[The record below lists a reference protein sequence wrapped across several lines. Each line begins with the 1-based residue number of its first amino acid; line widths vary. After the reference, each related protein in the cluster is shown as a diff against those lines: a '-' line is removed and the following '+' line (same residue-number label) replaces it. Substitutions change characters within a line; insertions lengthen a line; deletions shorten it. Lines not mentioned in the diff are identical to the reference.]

1 MDYELVIS
9 EFLSNPRISFYL
21 NQLKTSNWKKM
32 KETEKKKFFT
42 KFNESLCEY
51 LDINSFNIYF
61 DGNHVNEEDVSKSSN
76 YKNIK
81 VEYGKK
87 KMTINDINYNQYLTL
102 YEYLFRVRE
111 EVQNLSIFTNYN
123 KVNDEEKKK
132 IWIKSTDN
140 VRLGEIKVDFYIE
153 EGEYL
158 SEYQDIKLDAK
169 EFAEKI
175 MFKIVKDN
183 YDVNN
188 SYDEE
193 YFMSNEDILVDELLA
208 SIAGEMIDR
217 EMLDND
223 NIKNIVNKIKK
234 KIDKYYNCDF
244 SKLSDED
251 LYMAVY
257 PYININI
264 DAKILVKAYQE
275 IINRIYDDS
284 INIRIHKNTV
294 IINDNVYNEH
304 YFMENPFNII
314 LYECIRKLDS
324 DLRNDSDFI
333 NNEEYMNEG
342 LEKTIISFKKKW
354 LYSTLMMID
363 RNTNYSDLSVFKY
376 QPLYRLVNKENLIGN
391 LESTKNGNVPLRKR
405 RK

>member
-1 MDYELVIS
+1 MDYKLVID
-9 EFLSNPRISFYL
+9 EFLSNPRIVFYL
-21 NQLKTSNWKKM
+21 TQLKTSNWKKL
-32 KETEKKKFFT
+32 KENEKKKFFM
-42 KFNESLCEY
+42 KFNEALCEY
-51 LDINSFNIYF
+51 LDIVSFNICF
-61 DGNHVNEEDVSKSSN
+61 DENHVDEEEISKSNN

-81 VEYGKK
+81 IEYNKK

-123 KVNDEEKKK
+123 KVTDEEKKK
-132 IWIKSTDN
+132 VWSKSVDD

-158 SEYQDIKLDAK
+158 SEYQDIKLDAR
-169 EFAEKI
+169 EFAENI
-175 MFKIVKDN
+175 MFKIVRDN
-183 YDVNN
+183 YEVND

-193 YFMSNEDILVDELLA
+193 YFMNCKDILVDELLV
-208 SIAGEMIDR
+208 SIANEMIAD
-217 EMLDND
+217 ETLDND
-223 NIKNIVNKIKK
+223 YMKSVVLKIKK

-244 SKLSDED
+244 SALSDED

-257 PYININI
+257 PYIYVNI

-275 IINRIYDDS
+275 IIARIYDDS
-284 INIRIHKNTV
+284 VGIEIHKNKV

-324 DLRNDSDFI
+324 DIRNDSDFI
-333 NNEEYMNEG
+333 NNEDIEN
-342 LEKTIISFKKKW
+342 TIVSVKKKW

-363 RNTNYSDLSVFKY
+363 RKTNYSDLSVFKY
-376 QPLYRLVNKENLIGN
+376 QPLYRLVNKENLINN
-391 LESTKNGNVPLRKR
+391 LENTKNGNVPLRKR